1 MAAREWDLT
10 VDEARGVVAGRCSF
24 STYDKIIKRPGG
36 FLVGLH
42 VLEAVTGQSVAHF
55 FQEQLQH
62 AAEANRHAMEQARLA
77 RSAYGRLAMASDRSG
92 DDGDGPAPTREAGRG
107 ARTVG
112 AQKAGG
118 VAR

>member
-1 MAAREWDLT
+1 
-10 VDEARGVVAGRCSF
+10 
-24 STYDKIIKRPGG
+24 
-36 FLVGLH
+36 

-92 DDGDGPAPTREAGRG
+92 DDGDGPAPAREAGRG
-107 ARTVG
+107 AGTVG
-112 AQKAGG
+112 SPQTRSVG
-118 VAR
+118 R